1 MIVNKIKELL
11 DEYNLTAYRLAV
23 GSDICINQIYE
34 LASNPDRIP
43 RPRTLD
49 KICHYLNCSI
59 DDILEHAPN
68 RISARS
74 NLRMNKAGKQ
84 QNYYT
89 MADYDAIKRIRE
101 NHERNE
107 ALIF

>member
-1 MIVNKIKELL
+1 MIINKVKELL
-11 DEYNLTAYRLAV
+11 DKYDLTAYRLAV
-23 GSDICINQIYE
+23 GTNICINQIYE
-34 LASNPDRIP
+34 LASKPDRIP
-43 RPRTLD
+43 RPPTLD

-59 DDILEHAPN
+59 DDILEYAPN

-74 NLRMNKAGKQ
+74 NLRMNKARQQ

-101 NHERNE
+101 NHEQNE

>member
-1 MIVNKIKELL
+1 MIINKVQKLL
-11 DEYNLTAYRLAV
+11 DNHNLTAYRLAV
-23 GSDICINQIYE
+23 NSDICINQIYE

-49 KICHYLNCSI
+49 KICRYLNCSI

-74 NLRMNKAGKQ
+74 NLRMNKARQK

-89 MADYDAIKRIRE
+89 MVDYDLIQQIRS

>member
-1 MIVNKIKELL
+1 MIVNKVRELL
-11 DEYNLTAYRLAV
+11 DKHDLTAYRLAV
-23 GSDICINQIYE
+23 GSDICVNQVYE
-34 LASNPDRIP
+34 LSSNPDRIP

-49 KICHYLNCSI
+49 KICRYLNCSI
-59 DDILEHAPN
+59 DDLLEHAPN

-74 NLRMNKAGKQ
+74 NLRMNKARQK

-107 ALIF
+107 AFIF

>member
-1 MIVNKIKELL
+1 MIINKVQKLL
-11 DEYNLTAYRLAV
+11 DNHNLTAYRLAV
-23 GSDICINQIYE
+23 SSDICINQIYE

-49 KICHYLNCSI
+49 KICHYLDCTI

-68 RISARS
+68 RISAKN
-74 NLRMNKAGKQ
+74 NLRMNKARHK
-84 QNYYT
+84 QNYYS

>member
-1 MIVNKIKELL
+1 MIINKVKELL
-11 DEYNLTAYRLAV
+11 DKHNLTAYQLAV
-23 GSDICINQIYE
+23 GSDICINQVYE

-49 KICHYLNCSI
+49 KICRYLNCAI

-74 NLRMNKAGKQ
+74 NLRMNKARKE
-84 QNYYT
+84 QNYFT
-89 MADYDAIKRIRE
+89 MADYDVIRQIRE

-107 ALIF
+107 ALMF

>member
-1 MIVNKIKELL
+1 MIVNKVRELL
-11 DEYNLTAYRLAV
+11 DKHDLTAYRLAV
-23 GSDICINQIYE
+23 GSNICINQIYE
-34 LASNPDRIP
+34 LASSPDRIP
-43 RPRTLD
+43 RPQTLD
-49 KICHYLNCSI
+49 RVCRYLNCTI

-74 NLRMNKAGKQ
+74 NLRMNKARPK

-89 MADYDAIKRIRE
+89 MANYDAIKKIRE

>member
-1 MIVNKIKELL
+1 MIINKVKQLL
-11 DEYNLTAYRLAV
+11 DKYNLTAYKLAV
-23 GSDICINQIYE
+23 RSDICINQIYE

-43 RPRTLD
+43 RPQTLD
-49 KICHYLNCSI
+49 KICRYLNCSI
-59 DDILEHAPN
+59 DDILEYAPN

-74 NLRMNKAGKQ
+74 NLRMNKARQQ

-107 ALIF
+107 TLMF

>member
-1 MIVNKIKELL
+1 MIINKVQKLL
-11 DEYNLTAYRLAV
+11 DNHNLTAYRLAV
-23 GSDICINQIYE
+23 SSDICINQIYE

-49 KICHYLNCSI
+49 KICRYLNCSI

-74 NLRMNKAGKQ
+74 NLRMNKARHQ

-107 ALIF
+107 AVIF

>member
-1 MIVNKIKELL
+1 MIINKVKQLL
-11 DEYNLTAYRLAV
+11 DKYNLTAYKLAV
-23 GSDICINQIYE
+23 KSGICINQIYE
-34 LASNPDRIP
+34 LSSNPDRIP
-43 RPRTLD
+43 RRQALD
-49 KICHYLNCSI
+49 RICRYLNCSI

-74 NLRMNKAGKQ
+74 NLRMNKARPK

-89 MADYDAIKRIRE
+89 MADYDAIKKIRE